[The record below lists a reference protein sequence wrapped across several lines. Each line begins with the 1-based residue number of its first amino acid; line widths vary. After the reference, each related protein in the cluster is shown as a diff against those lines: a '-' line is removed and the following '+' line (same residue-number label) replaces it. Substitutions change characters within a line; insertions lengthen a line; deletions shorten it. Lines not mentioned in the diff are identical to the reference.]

1 MRPFAVELVGLLEA
15 SGVFPGASSVELDEI
30 AAAGCE
36 VEIDA
41 GRVLALPQVR
51 VDDLLVVMEGRA
63 ARTVGGVTAEVGPGA
78 VIGGELLD
86 GGESSATV
94 EATTTMRL
102 ASIPVRRLHE
112 LGWGS
117 M

>member
-1 MRPFAVELVGLLEA
+1 MNRFATELVGLLEA

-36 VEIDA
+36 VEVDA

-51 VDDLLVVMEGRA
+51 LDDLLVVVEGRA
-63 ARTVGGVTAEVGPGA
+63 ARTVGGRQAELGPGA
-78 VIGGELLD
+78 VIGGELLA

-94 EATTTMRL
+94 EATTAMRL
-102 ASIPVRRLHE
+102 ASIPVSRLHE
-112 LGWGS
+112 LGWGPT
-117 M
+117 